1 MPETCEHCALFN
13 AKKKELL
20 ESCETIFEASSKL
33 KDLVND
39 SEPEK
44 LAEPAEYNEAD
55 YIDKPVF
62 PDTSYNPLDHKP
74 ARPEDVR
81 ITVYAIAASEPK
93 EFVDRW
99 MASMSGA
106 DHICVLVTKKD
117 DPDYDYFLSYTQN
130 PDFKDK
136 FILKQI
142 DVKPWRFDVARN
154 LSLAMVPVE
163 DTDICVSIDIDEL
176 FDSSYFED
184 LRKTVFDNWI
194 AVRYNYRNA
203 TSHYDDG
210 SPKVIFYREKAHP
223 PRGYYWKFPV
233 HEALICENPENYH
246 YSDTFVYMDASK
258 IYEHHYPDTTKSR
271 SSYLPLLEWRAKL
284 YPNDFVGYFYL
295 MREYTFYGKNEEAI
309 AKGITLMSKL
319 ADKEVVDDYN
329 MLPAVLNIIGNS
341 MDNLRFRD
349 IAQAYYRHGLEL
361 DPGCR
366 SLYISLA
373 ASLAYSGKP
382 TEAITVL
389 HEMEKKSVYREDWRF
404 SPIDWRLYRK
414 LHILANAF
422 SWLHSYSV
430 ACVIFQQALT
440 DIKTEDDKRD
450 AASLGFY
457 DDFEFARSRALALQ
471 ASKEE
476 ETPNDTSTD

>member
-13 AKKKELL
+13 TKKKELL
-20 ESCETIFEASSKL
+20 NSCETIFEASSKL
-33 KDLVND
+33 KDLVNC

-44 LAEPAEYNEAD
+44 LAEPAEYDEAD
-55 YIDKPVF
+55 YLDKPVF

-117 DPDYDYFLSYTQN
+117 DPDYDYFLPYTQN

-142 DVKPWRFDVARN
+142 SVKPWRFDVARN

-163 DTDICVSIDIDEL
+163 DTDLCVSVDIDEIL
-176 FDSSYFED
+176 DSTYFDD
-184 LRKTVFDNWI
+184 LRKCVFDHWLTS
-194 AVRYNYRNA
+194 RYNYRYA
-203 TSHYDDG
+203 WSHYDDG
-210 SPKVIFYREKAHP
+210 TPKVVFYYEKAHP

-233 HEALICENPENYH
+233 HEALTCDNPTDYH
-246 YSDTFVYMDASK
+246 LSDTTTYLDASK
-258 IYEHHYPDTTKSR
+258 IYQHHYPDLTKKR
-271 SSYLPLLEWRAKL
+271 SSYLPLLELRVKL
-284 YPNDFVGYFYL
+284 YPENLIGKFYL
-295 MREYTFYGKNEEAI
+295 MREYTFYNRYNDATAI
-309 AKGITLMSKL
+309 GTSLMTELSK
-319 ADKEVVDDYN
+319 ADVKDEWN
-329 MLPAVLNIIGNS
+329 MLPALCNIIGNS
-341 MDNLRFRD
+341 FDNLHIRD

-361 DPGCR
+361 DQECR

-373 ASLAYSGKP
+373 ASLVYAGKP
-382 TEAITVL
+382 TEAIAVL

-450 AASLGFY
+450 AACLGFY

-476 ETPNDTSTD
+476 DSSNDTSTD